1 MDNFD
6 KRYAYG
12 ACNVE
17 DNYYW
22 YFSWLTGKL
31 HDIFKWEGLPD
42 NVDETFLNNQLFLT
56 GSVCWTEF
64 EDKLYPVMG
73 NLGGVENEY
82 YMPTVYTISNPVL
95 GSKSVNVY
103 GPAANGIM
111 MYNSP
116 KDKIYT
122 YLPAGGGLYRLIKL
136 TATLLADN
144 ISSINTAQIN
154 SRVNTII
161 TADSTSLKNS
171 AEEYLK
177 RLYSGK
183 PYSVLDEK
191 LLNSIKVNPVSN
203 PALANVI
210 AQLIE
215 LHQYILAQF
224 YNSVGIKTNPV
235 NKKERLITGEIDS
248 VDDYLAVTLDEML
261 DCRVSAC
268 NAINEKFG
276 TDITCKINPILQPV
290 LEGDEDN
297 GKEVLDRDGSDINE
311 TSTTQLGE

>member
-1 MDNFD
+1 MDD
-6 KRYAYG
+6 RYKYG
-12 ACNVE
+12 ACSVE
-17 DNYYW
+17 ENYYW

-31 HDIFKWEGLPD
+31 HDIFLWEGLPD

-64 EDKLYPVMG
+64 NNSIYPVMG
-73 NLGGVENEY
+73 NLGGQENEY

-95 GSKSVNVY
+95 GSKSVSVY
-103 GPAANGIM
+103 GPTANGVM

-144 ISSINTAQIN
+144 ITSINTAQIN
-154 SRVNTII
+154 SRVTTII

-191 LLNSIKVNPVSN
+191 LLNSIKVNPIAN

-261 DCRVSAC
+261 ECRTTAC
-268 NAINEKFG
+268 LAINEKFG
-276 TDITCKINPILQPV
+276 TSISCKINPILQPV
-290 LEGDEDN
+290 LEGDDGD
-297 GKEVLDRDGSDINE
+297 GKEVQDRSRSVNE
-311 TSTTQLGE
+311 PNQDTQLGE